1 MHAAE
6 MAAVRKAEDTG
17 PEFKCDVDVNAIFGL
32 IGALQE
38 FIRAG
43 KPEELAVEA
52 EMQGQEA
59 AIQNEE
65 NVLTFASD
73 AANSAVRSKAGQA
86 EWGLWFH
93 SDGMQ
98 NVNGANALFLDQRAQ
113 SPYDGFDFGQLG
125 HKRKSESGTRLK

>member
-1 MHAAE
+1 
-6 MAAVRKAEDTG
+6 
-17 PEFKCDVDVNAIFGL
+17 
-32 IGALQE
+32 
-38 FIRAG
+38 
-43 KPEELAVEA
+43 
-52 EMQGQEA
+52 MQGQEA

-98 NVNGANALFLDQRAQ
+98 NMNGPNALFLDQRAQ